1 MKDDPEYGSA
11 VQQLRVRECTL
22 DDVDLFNSRV
32 VKSAANPSGIDMSLE
47 RNYEAAAIVATN
59 KATNVFT
66 CLALDKCSQKQ
77 LSLEE
82 CQILLDL
89 DVASTQQ
96 SLPSAVLLFEGMP
109 VILRVRNVSTDL
121 GITNGSQGF
130 VHKIFT
136 ETCPQS

>member
-59 KATNVFT
+59 KVREALNHSKTYSQAPKATNVFT

-96 SLPSAVLLFEGMP
+96 SLPSAVLLFEG
-109 VILRVRNVSTDL
+109 I
-121 GITNGSQGF
+121 
-130 VHKIFT
+130 
-136 ETCPQS
+136 CA